1 MLIVKKRTILKN
13 LAIFLCCGAAGWYLK
28 GRLTPQVGGMAA
40 MMGGGTPYVVTDK
53 ATIENVAPR
62 KSYIGHVEAI
72 KSVNLRPQITGYVEK
87 VLFQEGSFVQEGDIL
102 FVIEQQRYM
111 ANLELSEAA
120 LAKAKANLLKVE
132 KDYKRQVALNKQK
145 FASEATLDS
154 AKNELESARAA
165 VQQAKANLDLAK
177 IDVNYTTIKAP
188 ISGYIGK
195 ALVTEGNYVN
205 STLQTLAKIVQ
216 TNPIRVV
223 YSVNDKDL
231 VNVRQKLGYGNSTEI
246 TDTEIVLPNASKIS
260 VKPKYRFTDNEVNTE
275 TATIAVYDE
284 FDNNEQL
291 LVPGNY
297 VQVLLSTTAP
307 QDAVLVPQSA
317 VAQDANG
324 NYVVVVGDDS
334 IAEQRR
340 VVVGDVVD
348 GKQIIT
354 DGLKAG
360 ENVVVQGL
368 TKVTSGQKVKASSIV
383 PEGK

>member
-145 FASEATLDS
+145 FASEAALDS

-231 VNVRQKLGYGNSTEI
+231 VNVRQKLGYGNSAEI

-340 VVVGDVVD
+340 VVVGDAVD

>member
-145 FASEATLDS
+145 FASEAALDS

-231 VNVRQKLGYGNSTEI
+231 VNVRQKLGYGNSAEI

-340 VVVGDVVD
+340 VVVGDAVD
-348 GKQIIT
+348 DKQIIT

-360 ENVVVQGL
+360 ENVVIQGL

>member
-28 GRLTPQVGGMAA
+28 GRLTPQVGGMAS

-72 KSVNLRPQITGYVEK
+72 KSVNLRPQITGYIEK

-145 FASEATLDS
+145 FASEAALDS

-231 VNVRQKLGYGNSTEI
+231 VNVRQKLGYGKSAEI

-260 VKPKYRFTDNEVNTE
+260 VKPKYRFTDNEVNTK

-340 VVVGDVVD
+340 VVVGDAVD
-348 GKQIIT
+348 DKQIIT

-360 ENVVVQGL
+360 ENVVIQGL

>member
-145 FASEATLDS
+145 FASEAALDS